1 MTFTLSGELVF
12 IVVLNLAL
20 VGVAWGSLREQVRHL
35 KENQAD
41 HGEVRELVT
50 RLDERLENMTQEL
63 KRQPQVIALCVGEA
77 IKAALAYRAQARA

>member
-12 IVVLNLAL
+12 MVVLNIAL
-20 VGVAWGSLREQVRHL
+20 VAVAWGSLREQVRQI

-41 HGEVRELVT
+41 HGEVRDLVT
-50 RLDERLENMTQEL
+50 RLDERLENMTAEL

-77 IKAALAYRAQARA
+77 IKAALAYRAPVRA